1 MKHLALVAL
10 VPMLL
15 LAGSPAAAQ
24 VTSSNSRF
32 SVGIAVD
39 RLYTLDGDATD
50 SWGFGPLFR
59 IGQNKGGWGPAFGF
73 AWFETHLPVS
83 VGGVTGDF
91 ATLDVRPVMGG
102 LGYTILRGQWSYDI
116 GATVGWTFNKA
127 ELLPAAER
135 YFESLGANEVEVDAS
150 NSFAVRPRLRV
161 YYDTPSRVTLMAA
174 VGVLFVDPEVTL
186 RSGPNSISINRNLTS
201 LTLEAGLLFALF

>member
-1 MKHLALVAL
+1 MKHLTLVAL
-10 VPMLL
+10 VAALL

-24 VTSSNSRF
+24 VTATNSKF
-32 SVGIAVD
+32 SVGIATS
-39 RLYTLDGDATD
+39 RLFTLDGDATD

-59 IGQNKGGWGPAFGF
+59 IGQDKGGWGPSFGL
-73 AWFETHLPVS
+73 AWFETHLPAS
-83 VGGVTGDF
+83 AGGVSGDF

-102 LGYTILRGQWSYDI
+102 LGYTIRRGPWSYDI

-127 ELLPAAER
+127 KLLPAAER
-135 YFESLGANEVEVDAS
+135 YFESLGAGEVQIDAS

-161 YYDTPSRVTLMAA
+161 YYDTASRITLTGS

-186 RSGPNSISINRNLTS
+186 RSGPNSITINRNLSS
-201 LTLEAGLLFALF
+201 LTIEAGILFALF